1 MVRIHSW
8 TILILSL
15 ELEIHAEVFNPQLQ
29 QTVISLVDF
38 RVDAIDELDADL
50 VEHDVDDETHQKDHD
65 ADHQHM
71 MTVSRRTS
79 SASGTVTFDW
89 YMSFW
94 FMQLTSYYCISS
106 FYFNANNL

>member
-50 VEHDVDDETHQKDHD
+50 VEHDVDDETRQKYHGADQQRHD
-65 ADHQHM
+65 DRQKWSQFCIRH
-71 MTVSRRTS
+71 
-79 SASGTVTFDW
+79 
-89 YMSFW
+89 MSFW
-94 FMQLTSYYCISS
+94 VIYVLLITTNNFLQQL
-106 FYFNANNL
+106 LQ